1 MEIDKDIALMQS
13 AYRENQLE
21 EERKKNFEKYNLKK
35 KIKYTLEEMIEGIKK
50 GKQFLYTLKIEFDT
64 KSILDG
70 GLKVPYMINFFD
82 VIDDKADTLFWVSSK
97 RKASINATVIPW
109 VQMKPLQ
116 DWMESITYSLEQI
129 NLHPQIGSSQ
139 TVNQMEYFS
148 YEIPTSEGITYNL
161 MFRYPKE
168 GKIYSATL
176 NCMSEDKE
184 GMGLLLEAIIHVIED
199 MNH

>member
-1 MEIDKDIALMQS
+1 M
-13 AYRENQLE
+13 
-21 EERKKNFEKYNLKK
+21 
-35 KIKYTLEEMIEGIKK
+35 
-50 GKQFLYTLKIEFDT
+50 
-64 KSILDG
+64 
-70 GLKVPYMINFFD
+70 PYMINFFD

-116 DWMESITYSLEQI
+116 DWMESIKYSLEQI

>member
-21 EERKKNFEKYNLKK
+21 EERKKDFEKYNLKK
-35 KIKYTLEEMIEGIKK
+35 KIKYTLEEMIEGIKN

-70 GLKVPYMINFFD
+70 RLKVPYMINFFD

-97 RKASINATVIPW
+97 RKASMNATVIPW

-116 DWMESITYSLEQI
+116 DWMESVKYSLEQI
-129 NLHPQIGSSQ
+129 NLHPQIGSLQ

-148 YEIPTSEGITYNL
+148 YEIPTSEGMTYNL